1 MPRGGRARGGRAR
14 GGLARGA
21 KSRPSKGVSIS
32 GVSRG
37 TKGGGRGRGTEG
49 GRDEAAT
56 RGTTDEPPNEQREG
70 NADDSEACEC
80 EGEDDAFRDT
90 VGDETEASGD
100 PTKDEG
106 DPKPSH
112 GLRGRRPYRHPL
124 ELATRIGPFGEFAL
138 TLGYGRVVSDRQRQ
152 ILDAGDKLWKLATNS
167 GHWRE
172 MLDGGD

>member
-1 MPRGGRARGGRAR
+1 MRRQAAS
-14 GGLARGA
+14 GA
-21 KSRPSKGVSIS
+21 GPSSEGAS
-32 GVSRG
+32 
-37 TKGGGRGRGTEG
+37 TEG

-56 RGTTDEPPNEQREG
+56 RGATDEPPNEQREG

-90 VGDETEASGD
+90 VGDKTEASGD

-106 DPKPSH
+106 DPKPCH

-138 TLGYGRVVSDRQRQ
+138 TLGYGE
-152 ILDAGDKLWKLATNS
+152 W
-167 GHWRE
+167 
-172 MLDGGD
+172 